1 MLATQL
7 SPVSELVCILARS
20 ILTLACVNLEKA
32 MKKVLF
38 VFLLLLIFPAL
49 YVYWYYFNI
58 YSDGDR
64 EGVMMKISRKGDIFK
79 TYEGEIMQPGFRSGG
94 GSINSNNFKF
104 TAKDEVVSKKLSDA
118 TGKTVKVHYVQYRRT
133 LPWRGENYNADNAET
148 GQYVVDSVLEVSAA
162 PATAQSQLPPMMLPA
177 PAVTPSK

>member
-1 MLATQL
+1 MLARL
-7 SPVSELVCILARS
+7 
-20 ILTLACVNLEKA
+20 NLEEA

-38 VFLLLLIFPAL
+38 VFLLLLVLPVL
-49 YVYWYYFNI
+49 YVYWYYFNV

-79 TYEGEIMQPGFRSGG
+79 TYEGEIMQPGFRTGG

-104 TAKDEVVSKKLSDA
+104 TAIDEVVSKKLSDA
-118 TGKTVKVHYVQYRRT
+118 TGKTVKVHYVQYRRS

-148 GQYVVDSVLEVSAA
+148 GQYVVDSVLEVSAT
-162 PATAQSQLPPMMLPA
+162 PAAAQTQLPPMMLPA
-177 PAVTPSK
+177 PAVIPSK

>member
-1 MLATQL
+1 
-7 SPVSELVCILARS
+7 
-20 ILTLACVNLEKA
+20 
-32 MKKVLF
+32 MKKALL
-38 VFLLLLIFPAL
+38 VFLLLLLLPAL

-79 TYEGEIMQPGFRSGG
+79 TYEGEIMQPGFRTGG

-104 TAKDEVVSKKLSDA
+104 TAIDEVVSKKLSDA

-148 GQYVVDSVLEVSAA
+148 GQYVVDSVLEVSAVA
-162 PATAQSQLPPMMLPA
+162 PAQAQLPPMVVPPA
-177 PAVTPSK
+177 PATPSK

>member
-1 MLATQL
+1 
-7 SPVSELVCILARS
+7 
-20 ILTLACVNLEKA
+20 

-38 VFLLLLIFPAL
+38 VFLLLLILPVL

-79 TYEGEIMQPGFRSGG
+79 TYEGEIMQPGFRAGA

-104 TAKDEVVSKKLSDA
+104 TAIDDVVSKKLSDA
-118 TGKTVKVHYVQYRRT
+118 TGKTVKVHYVQYRRS

-148 GQYVVDSVLEVSAA
+148 GQYVVDSVLEVSAVTA
-162 PATAQSQLPPMMLPA
+162 PQIQLPLPMPMPA
-177 PAVTPSK
+177 PASAVAK

>member
-1 MLATQL
+1 
-7 SPVSELVCILARS
+7 
-20 ILTLACVNLEKA
+20 

-38 VFLLLLIFPAL
+38 VFLLILLLPGL
-49 YVYWYYFNI
+49 YIYWYYFNT

-79 TYEGEIMQPGFRSGG
+79 TYEGEIMQPGFRTGG

-104 TAKDEVVSKKLSDA
+104 TASDETVSKKLSDA
-118 TGKTVKVHYVQYRRT
+118 TGKTVKVHYIQYRRS

-148 GQYVVDSVLEVSAA
+148 GQYIVDSVLEVGAVPA
-162 PATAQSQLPPMMLPA
+162 PAQIQLPPMMVPA
-177 PAVTPSK
+177 PAAPSK

>member
-1 MLATQL
+1 
-7 SPVSELVCILARS
+7 
-20 ILTLACVNLEKA
+20 

-38 VFLLLLIFPAL
+38 VFLLLLILPVL

-79 TYEGEIMQPGFRSGG
+79 TYEGEIMQPGFRAGA

-104 TAKDEVVSKKLSDA
+104 TAIDDVVSKKLSDA
-118 TGKTVKVHYVQYRRT
+118 TGKTVKVHYVQYRRS

-148 GQYVVDSVLEVSAA
+148 GQYVVDSVLEVSAVAA
-162 PATAQSQLPPMMLPA
+162 PQIQLPLPMPMPA
-177 PAVTPSK
+177 PASAVAK

>member
-1 MLATQL
+1 
-7 SPVSELVCILARS
+7 
-20 ILTLACVNLEKA
+20 
-32 MKKVLF
+32 
-38 VFLLLLIFPAL
+38 
-49 YVYWYYFNI
+49 
-58 YSDGDR
+58 
-64 EGVMMKISRKGDIFK
+64 MKISRKGDIFK

-162 PATAQSQLPPMMLPA
+162 PAPTQSQLPPMMLPST
-177 PAVTPSK
+177 AVTPSK

>member
-1 MLATQL
+1 
-7 SPVSELVCILARS
+7 
-20 ILTLACVNLEKA
+20 

-38 VFLLLLIFPAL
+38 VFLLLLILPAL

-79 TYEGEIMQPGFRSGG
+79 TYEGEIMQPGFRAGA

-104 TAKDEVVSKKLSDA
+104 TAIDDVVSKKLGDA
-118 TGKTVKVHYVQYRRT
+118 TGKTVKVHYVQYRRS

-148 GQYVVDSVLEVSAA
+148 GQYVVDGVLEVSAA
-162 PATAQSQLPPMMLPA
+162 AAPQTQLPMPMPVPA
-177 PAVTPSK
+177 PVVPAK